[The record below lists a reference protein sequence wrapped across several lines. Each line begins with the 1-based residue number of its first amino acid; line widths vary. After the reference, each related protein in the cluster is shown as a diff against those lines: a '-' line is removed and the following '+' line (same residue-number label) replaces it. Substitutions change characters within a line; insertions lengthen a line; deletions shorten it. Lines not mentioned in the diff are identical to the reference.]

1 MAHQNELHYG
11 VVNLAETFFTPA
23 HMRNNSKIFTGRAVQ
38 GRETKE
44 KEKGKCTEAPPPE
57 EVEEK
62 EDLLIRD
69 LWTQGTESIHDM
81 RVVNTDAVSYQ
92 SKTPEKCLETA
103 KREKKKKYLNAY
115 LNDHQHFTPFVALVD
130 GPLGVDAEATLKHIA
145 SHLTQKGKEPYSR
158 TCGYVKSRLEITLVT
173 SSIPRRLLFLHDLSF
188 ECTSKLCINFIN
200 QFSVYFHI

>member
-1 MAHQNELHYG
+1 MGACLLVIISTVNGTELGTQEYGINTSDLQFHCDGCGSAFSLCHTLDCQNGGLIMAHQNELHDG
-11 VVNLAETFFTPA
+11 VVNLAEKFFTPA
-23 HMRNNSKIFTGRAVQ
+23 HVRNNYKIFTGRAVQ

-69 LWTQGTESIHDM
+69 LWTQGTESIHVM

-130 GPLGVDAEATLKHIA
+130 GPLGVEAEATL
-145 SHLTQKGKEPYSR
+145 
-158 TCGYVKSRLEITLVT
+158 
-173 SSIPRRLLFLHDLSF
+173 
-188 ECTSKLCINFIN
+188 
-200 QFSVYFHI
+200 